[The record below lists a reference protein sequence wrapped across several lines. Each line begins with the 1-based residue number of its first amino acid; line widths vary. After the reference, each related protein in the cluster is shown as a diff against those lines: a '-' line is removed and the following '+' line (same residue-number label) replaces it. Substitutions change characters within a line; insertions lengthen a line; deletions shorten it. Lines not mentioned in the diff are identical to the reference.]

1 MSDRLIDRLLDHR
14 NVAMA
19 NIAWAVLHFWIAV
32 EIEESM
38 EFLAVVLV
46 LGGVFAFA
54 MVSEEV
60 LARRVMILPSV
71 LYLMVL
77 PAVIG
82 SLTGEMESSG
92 YEWLDLIGPI
102 IWFIIIPVTLLAST
116 QEWTGIGARVEE

>member
-1 MSDRLIDRLLDHR
+1 MITKLLDHR
-14 NVAMA
+14 NVAVA
-19 NIAWAVLHFWIAV
+19 NIAWVVLHVWIAV

-38 EFLAVVLV
+38 GFLAVVLV
-46 LGGVFAFA
+46 LGVIFAFA

-60 LARRVMILPSV
+60 LSRRVMILPSI

-77 PAVIG
+77 PELIG

-102 IWFIIIPVTLLAST
+102 IWFIIIPITLLAST

>member
-1 MSDRLIDRLLDHR
+1 MISKLLDHR
-14 NVAMA
+14 NVAVA
-19 NIAWAVLHFWIAV
+19 NIAWVVLHVWIAV

-38 EFLAVVLV
+38 GFLAVVLV
-46 LGGVFAFA
+46 LGVIFAFA
-54 MVSEEV
+54 MVSKEV
-60 LARRVMILPSV
+60 LSRRVMILPSI

-77 PAVIG
+77 PELIG

>member
-1 MSDRLIDRLLDHR
+1 MISKLLDHR
-14 NVAMA
+14 NVAVA
-19 NIAWAVLHFWIAV
+19 NIAWVVLHVWIAV

-38 EFLAVVLV
+38 GFLAVVLV
-46 LGGVFAFA
+46 LGVIFAFA

-60 LARRVMILPSV
+60 LSRRVMILPSI

-77 PAVIG
+77 PELIG

-116 QEWTGIGARVEE
+116 QEWTGIGAKVEE

>member
-19 NIAWAVLHFWIAV
+19 NIAWAVLHVWIAV

-38 EFLAVVLV
+38 GFLAVVLV

-54 MVSEEV
+54 VVSEEV

>member
-1 MSDRLIDRLLDHR
+1 MISELLDHR
-14 NVAMA
+14 NVAVA
-19 NIAWAVLHFWIAV
+19 NIAWVVLHVWIAV

-38 EFLAVVLV
+38 GFLAVVLV
-46 LGGVFAFA
+46 LGVIFAFA

-60 LARRVMILPSV
+60 LSRRVMILPSI

-77 PAVIG
+77 PELIG

>member
-1 MSDRLIDRLLDHR
+1 MISKLLDHR
-14 NVAMA
+14 NVAVA
-19 NIAWAVLHFWIAV
+19 NIAWVVLHVWIAV

-38 EFLAVVLV
+38 GFLAVVLV
-46 LGGVFAFA
+46 LGVIFAFA

-60 LARRVMILPSV
+60 LSRRVMILPSI

-77 PAVIG
+77 PELIG

-102 IWFIIIPVTLLAST
+102 IWVIIIPITLLAST

>member
-1 MSDRLIDRLLDHR
+1 MVSKLLDHR
-14 NVAMA
+14 NVAVA
-19 NIAWAVLHFWIAV
+19 NIAWVVLHVWIAV

-38 EFLAVVLV
+38 GFLAVVLV
-46 LGGVFAFA
+46 LGVIFAFA

-60 LARRVMILPSV
+60 LSRRVMILPSI

-77 PAVIG
+77 PELIG

-102 IWFIIIPVTLLAST
+102 IWFIIIPITLLAST

>member
-1 MSDRLIDRLLDHR
+1 MSDRLIDRLLNHR

-19 NIAWAVLHFWIAV
+19 NIAWAVLHVWIAV

-38 EFLAVVLV
+38 GFLAVVLV
-46 LGGVFAFA
+46 LGGVFAFS

-60 LARRVMILPSV
+60 LARRVMILPSI

>member
-19 NIAWAVLHFWIAV
+19 NIAWAVLHVWIAV

-54 MVSEEV
+54 VVSEEV